1 MAGRPSPSAVH
12 SELVGDGAA
21 AEAFA
26 ATEAFDLLPGTP
38 LARDSC
44 RAERLIA
51 RGTGAGA
58 AGLAS
63 RARLLTTHSPR
74 GVQGR
79 LGSWFR
85 LGPPATSIRGRR
97 GSDSTLTGQI
107 DCQQSDP
114 VDSYS
119 SSAAV
124 SRWTVPERSHHGC
137 RAAGGSRPSFG
148 SGGGENRTREG
159 LSHVSTWL
167 HGVGNSPAPAGM

>member
-1 MAGRPSPSAVH
+1 MAGRPSPPSCTQSSSGTAPRRK
-12 SELVGDGAA
+12 L
-21 AEAFA
+21 FA
-26 ATEAFDLLPGTP
+26 ATEAFDLLPRTP

-85 LGPPATSIRGRR
+85 LGPPAT
-97 GSDSTLTGQI
+97 
-107 DCQQSDP
+107 
-114 VDSYS
+114 
-119 SSAAV
+119 
-124 SRWTVPERSHHGC
+124 
-137 RAAGGSRPSFG
+137 
-148 SGGGENRTREG
+148 
-159 LSHVSTWL
+159 
-167 HGVGNSPAPAGM
+167 

>member
-21 AEAFA
+21 A
-26 ATEAFDLLPGTP
+26 EAFDLLPGTP

-63 RARLLTTHSPR
+63 RAGLLTTHSPR

-85 LGPPATSIRGRR
+85 LGPPA
-97 GSDSTLTGQI
+97 
-107 DCQQSDP
+107 
-114 VDSYS
+114 
-119 SSAAV
+119 
-124 SRWTVPERSHHGC
+124 
-137 RAAGGSRPSFG
+137 
-148 SGGGENRTREG
+148 
-159 LSHVSTWL
+159 
-167 HGVGNSPAPAGM
+167 M